1 LRVRH
6 DPGQD
11 GAANAT
17 PVEGEVDWAVPPPRP
32 DHTAKVGNNLPET
45 TKTIRLANRQSRTF
59 HTRTE
64 VSQDL
69 KMEI

>member
-1 LRVRH
+1 
-6 DPGQD
+6 
-11 GAANAT
+11 
-17 PVEGEVDWAVPPPRP
+17 VEGEVDWAVPPPRP

-69 KMEI
+69 KIAK